1 MTASTEV
8 IASGHGTAG
17 EETPLGYVQG
27 RLDTTLIGVLL
38 FITSEIMFFAGLF
51 AAYFTV
57 RAGHGNPWP
66 PEGFH
71 PEIEIA
77 LVLLAI
83 LVTSS
88 LTMEYSLRR
97 IRAGDRTGLVRGLTV
112 TLVLGALFLIG
123 QLYDYSILGFGVS
136 SGIYGTVF
144 YTLTAFHGAHV
155 FGGVVAIGVMLM
167 RGAAGQFSARHHAAI
182 EGVSWYWHFVDV
194 VWIGLVTTLYV
205 LPILEGSA
213 HVGR

>member
-1 MTASTEV
+1 MTASSEAV
-8 IASGHGTAG
+8 AVGHGSAG
-17 EETPLGYVQG
+17 TETPLGYVQG

-83 LVTSS
+83 LATSS

-112 TLVLGALFLIG
+112 TLVLGALFLVG

-144 YTLTAFHGAHV
+144 YTLTGFHGAHV
-155 FGGVVAIGVMLM
+155 FGGVVAIAVMLM

-182 EGVSWYWHFVDV
+182 EGVGWYWHFVDV
-194 VWIGLVTTLYV
+194 VWVALVTTLYV
-205 LPILEGSA
+205 LPILEGSLA
-213 HVGR
+213 GG

>member
-17 EETPLGYVQG
+17 GETQLGYVQG

-77 LVLLAI
+77 LILLVI
-83 LVTSS
+83 LLTSS

-123 QLYDYSILGFGVS
+123 QLYDYSILGFGIS

-144 YTLTAFHGAHV
+144 YTLTGFHGAHV

>member
-1 MTASTEV
+1 
-8 IASGHGTAG
+8 
-17 EETPLGYVQG
+17 
-27 RLDTTLIGVLL
+27 
-38 FITSEIMFFAGLF
+38 MFFAGLF

-213 HVGR
+213 HVGG

>member
-1 MTASTEV
+1 MTASSEV
-8 IASGHGTAG
+8 IASGHGSPGT
-17 EETPLGYVQG
+17 ETTLGYVQG

-112 TLVLGALFLIG
+112 TLILGAMFLIG

-155 FGGVVAIGVMLM
+155 FGGVVAIAVMLT

-194 VWIGLVTTLYV
+194 VWIALVTTLYV

-213 HVGR
+213 HAAG

>member
-17 EETPLGYVQG
+17 GETPLGYVQG

-77 LVLLAI
+77 LILLVI
-83 LVTSS
+83 LLTSS

-123 QLYDYSILGFGVS
+123 QLYDYSILGFGIS

-144 YTLTAFHGAHV
+144 YTLTGFHGAHV

>member
-1 MTASTEV
+1 VTAEAPA
-8 IASGHGTAG
+8 IAPGAGTSGG
-17 EETPLGYVQG
+17 ETQLGYVQG

-57 RAGHGNPWP
+57 RAAHGNPWP

-77 LVLLAI
+77 LILLGI
-83 LVTSS
+83 LLTSS
-88 LTMEYSLRR
+88 LTMEYALRR
-97 IRAGDRTGLVRGLTV
+97 IRRGDRTGLVRGLGV
-112 TLVLGALFLIG
+112 TLVLGVLFLIG

-144 YTLTAFHGAHV
+144 YTLTGFHGAHV
-155 FGGVVAIGVMLM
+155 FGGVVAIAVMWF
-167 RGAAGQFSARHHAAI
+167 RGLGGQFSARHHAAI
-182 EGVSWYWHFVDV
+182 EGISWYWHFVDI
-194 VWIGLVTTLYV
+194 VWVALVTTLYV
-205 LPILEGSA
+205 LPILEGSRA
-213 HVGR
+213 AG

>member
-1 MTASTEV
+1 MRASPEV
-8 IASGHGTAG
+8 IAAGRGTVGG
-17 EETPLGYVQG
+17 ETQLGYVQG

-57 RAGHGNPWP
+57 RTQHGNPWP

-83 LVTSS
+83 LLTSS
-88 LTMEYSLRR
+88 LTMEYSVRR
-97 IRAGDRTGLVRGLTV
+97 IKAGDRTGLVRGLTV
-112 TLVLGALFLIG
+112 TLVLGAMFVIG
-123 QLYDYSILGFGVS
+123 QAYDYSILGFGVD

-144 YTLTAFHGAHV
+144 YTLTGFHGAHV
-155 FGGVVAIGVMLM
+155 FGGVIAIAVMVT
-167 RGAAGQFSARHHAAI
+167 RGMAGQFSARHHAAI

-194 VWIGLVTTLYV
+194 VWIALVTTLYV
-205 LPILEGSA
+205 LPILEGSL
-213 HVGR
+213 GRGG

>member
-17 EETPLGYVQG
+17 GETPLGYVQG

-213 HVGR
+213 HVGG